1 MHTVPVLPRLSLV
14 LLILLALPT
23 AALAKGKDSGGYQTA
38 FIAWNSAT
46 ELDSFTLNG
55 VNRAGAELVLDLYT
69 AALETDPGNMY
80 TGGSYVVGEAV
91 GPEVAT
97 SFPFTEAIASW
108 NATTPEGTWIEV
120 LLSARVNGAWTK
132 WYNMGIWASGTST
145 IQRHSVRLQG
155 DANGY
160 VAVDTLVITAK
171 KATADALQL
180 KVRLFSEGG
189 AVPSVQRL
197 SLAYNSAAPKKTS
210 ASAGDPANWNTLL
223 AVPECS
229 QMVYPDGGNVWC
241 SPTST
246 SMVLGFWGDDADSCE
261 ERVRAAVAGVYDF
274 VYDGYG
280 NWPFNTAYAASR
292 GMEAY
297 VVRFT
302 GLDKVEP
309 WVAAGVPVVVSY
321 AWGKGELTGAPI
333 ASSSGHL
340 GVIAGFDANGNPIV
354 NDPAAAADADVQR
367 TYLRSEFEP
376 LWLGNSGGTVYLI
389 FPPDTITPELE
400 F

>member
-1 MHTVPVLPRLSLV
+1 MHTIPVLLRLSLV

-23 AALAKGKDSGGYQTA
+23 AALAKGKDGGGYQTA
-38 FIAWNSAT
+38 LIAWNSADEPGT
-46 ELDSFTLNG
+46 FTLDG
-55 VNRAGAELVLDLYT
+55 VSLAGAELVLDLET
-69 AALETDPGNMY
+69 ATTETDPGNLY
-80 TGGSYVVGEAV
+80 NAGDYLVGEAQSPAV
-91 GPEVAT
+91 VTRFA
-97 SFPFTEAIASW
+97 FTEAIASW
-108 NATTPEGTWIEV
+108 NATTPDGTWIEV

-132 WYNMGIWASGTST
+132 WYNMGVWASGTST
-145 IQRHSVRLQG
+145 IQRHSVSLQG

-180 KVRLFSEGG
+180 KVRLFSEGA

-197 SLAYNSAAPKKTS
+197 SLAYNTAAPKKTA
-210 ASAGDPANWNTLL
+210 ASTGDPGNWGTLL
-223 AVPECS
+223 DVPECS

-246 SMVLGFWGDDADSCE
+246 SMVLGFWGIDAGPCE
-261 ERVRAAVAGVYDF
+261 PRVRAAVAGVYDS

-340 GVIAGFDANGNPIV
+340 GVIVGFDASGNPIV

-389 FPPDTITPELE
+389 FPPGATTPELE